1 MNTELLLKAQQL
13 ESKIKELQEHLNF
26 VDSQILELDSF
37 SENIKALSSFK
48 NNEIISS
55 IGKGVHVPAQI
66 TSKSLFVEVG
76 AGIVLK
82 KTHDETI
89 KIIES
94 QLSRIKQAR
103 INILSELDS
112 NHIEFR
118 YIIEK
123 IQS

>member
-1 MNTELLLKAQQL
+1 MNTELLFKAQQL

-26 VDSQILELDSF
+26 VDSQILELSSF
-37 SENIKALSSFK
+37 SENIKSLSSIK
-48 NNEIISS
+48 SKEIISS
-55 IGKGVHVPAQI
+55 IGRGVHIPAEI

-76 AGIVLK
+76 SGVVLK

-89 KIIES
+89 KIIDS

-112 NHIEFR
+112 AHTEFK
-118 YIIEK
+118 YVIEK